1 MTLEQST
8 LPVFAGHQTFHPRFG
23 WIKKGFDAVAAD
35 PEVFSD
41 PQAPLILGVGKN
53 MVEAIRFW
61 GVATKAWCRVPD
73 QAKPRAFLH
82 VPTGFGSAL
91 LSDDGF
97 DPYLEMPGSLW
108 LLHWYALSAPST
120 LPIWWLTFD
129 EFSPVEF
136 TDEDL
141 DRFSLEQVAGTTW
154 RQPNASSVKKD
165 VDCMLRMYT
174 QRKAKGRQTLD
185 DLLDSPFRELG
196 LIVPSGL
203 GGNRYR
209 FALGSKPTLPAEII
223 GFACLDYMAITDPHA
238 RTASVTRLMAD
249 PGSPGRLFKLSEQA
263 LLEALESV
271 VHDSER
277 LRLASP
283 GGSPQV
289 IVEGQAVEAAEEV
302 LNLYYGVHRRVG
314 PKTEGSIFAGS
325 LGRQPDGDGH
335 LLPVGTDHSAD
346 DLVVTT

>member
-23 WIKKGFDAVAAD
+23 WIKKGFDAVVSD
-35 PEVFSD
+35 PEVFSN
-41 PQAPLILGVGKN
+41 PEAPLILGVGKN

-61 GVATKAWCRVPD
+61 GVSMKAWCRVPD
-73 QAKPRAFLH
+73 QARARSFLH
-82 VPTGFGSAL
+82 VPTGLGAAL

-120 LPIWWLTFD
+120 LPIWWLTFN

-141 DRFSLEQVAGTTW
+141 DRFCIEQVAGTTW
-154 RQPNASSVKKD
+154 REPNPSSVKKD
-165 VDCMLRMYT
+165 VDCLLRMYT

-196 LIVPSGL
+196 LVVASGL

-209 FALGSKPTLPAEII
+209 FALGSKPTLPAEVI
-223 GFACLDYMAITDPHA
+223 GFACLDYMATSDPHA
-238 RTASVTRLMAD
+238 HTASVTRLVSD
-249 PGSPGRLFKLSEQA
+249 PGSPGRLFKLNDQA

-271 VHDSER
+271 VQDSET
-277 LRLASP
+277 LRLAAP
-283 GGSPQV
+283 GGSPQLV
-289 IVEGQAVEAAEEV
+289 VEGQAIDTAQDLL
-302 LNLYYGVHRRVG
+302 LNYYGAEKSKAQGVRAG
-314 PKTEGSIFAGS
+314 TFAGS
-325 LGRQPDGDGH
+325 LGRLPGAGEY
-335 LLPVGTDHSAD
+335 LLPVSAD
-346 DLVVTT
+346 RSVEGLVTTS

>member
-1 MTLEQST
+1 VTLEHST

-23 WIKKGFDAVAAD
+23 WIKKGFDAVASD

-73 QAKPRAFLH
+73 QAKPRSFLH

-97 DPYLEMPGSLW
+97 DPFLETPGSLW
-108 LLHWYALSAPST
+108 LLHWYALSAPSA

-129 EFSPVEF
+129 EFSAVEF

-141 DRFSLEQVAGTTW
+141 DRFCLEQVAGTTW

-174 QRKAKGRQTLD
+174 QRRAKGRQTLD

-209 FALGSKPTLPAEII
+209 FALGTKPTLPAEII
-223 GFACLDYMAITDPHA
+223 GFACLDYMAMTDPHA
-238 RTASVTRLMAD
+238 HTASVTRLMAD

-263 LLEALESV
+263 LLEALEFV
-271 VHDSER
+271 VQDSDM

-283 GGSPQV
+283 GGSPQI
-289 IVEGQAVEAAEEV
+289 IVECKAVVAAEDV
-302 LNLYYGVHRRVG
+302 LKRYYGAQEQVG
-314 PKTEGSIFAGS
+314 PKSAASTFAGS
-325 LGRQPDGDGH
+325 LGRQPGEDGH
-335 LLPVGTDHSAD
+335 LLAIGADHSAEN
-346 DLVVTT
+346 LVVTS